1 MVCLK
6 LTEKIRFSFDNI
18 FNAFFLELTEKIR
31 NHFDNIINIK
41 AMTIK
46 IYDQDTN
53 NYLDSIFLN
62 EKSNKKEVEQN
73 IKEYYNL
80 NEIYYSIS

>member
-1 MVCLK
+1 MLFFY
-6 LTEKIRFSFDNI
+6 LIFTEK
-18 FNAFFLELTEKIR
+18 TR
-31 NHFDNIINIK
+31 NYFDNIINIK

-46 IYDQDTN
+46 IYDQETN

-80 NEIYYSIS
+80 NKIYYSIS